1 MLPIETRPK
10 PKTFI
15 RSWCDVLDVYYESL
29 KAKIHLHFK
38 MTFFNDPFLIKK
50 NVCKYTI
57 HYVQI
62 HYSLRNKT
70 LKKVFHSKHGL

>member
-29 KAKIHLHFK
+29 KAKMHLHFK
-38 MTFFNDPFLIKK
+38 MTFFNDPILIKK
-50 NVCKYTI
+50 C
-57 HYVQI
+57 VQI